1 MSGMLPGVECARRR
15 RLHPTNRGLMTDS
28 RKSFFC
34 LYTSNSSSSIPSMQ
48 GSGTRTGYEDGM
60 MMGEVAREAKQR
72 LDEKLRGKWEPH
84 HSRNG
89 NRQDVS
95 RLKISDIQRAEFGL
109 ENSSPK
115 RCNWAR
121 NLGFKA

>member
-15 RLHPTNRGLMTDS
+15 RLHPTKMTDS

-34 LYTSNSSSSIPSMQ
+34 LYTSNTSSSIPSMK
-48 GSGTRTGYEDGM
+48 GSKTRTGYEDGK

-72 LDEKLRGKWEPH
+72 LDEKLRGKWEPQH
-84 HSRNG
+84 NRNR

-95 RLKISDIQRAEFGL
+95 GLKISDTQRVEFGL
-109 ENSSPK
+109 ENSGPK

>member
-84 HSRNG
+84 HRFTAGTEIGKMSPG
-89 NRQDVS
+89 S
-95 RLKISDIQRAEFGL
+95 RLVIFKGRSLGWRTPAQRGVIGL
-109 ENSSPK
+109 EI
-115 RCNWAR
+115 
-121 NLGFKA
+121 

>member
-15 RLHPTNRGLMTDS
+15 RLHPTKMTDS

-34 LYTSNSSSSIPSMQ
+34 LYTSNTSSSIPSM
-48 GSGTRTGYEDGM
+48 GSKTRTGYEDGK

-72 LDEKLRGKWEPH
+72 LDEKLRGKWEPQH
-84 HSRNG
+84 NRNR

-95 RLKISDIQRAEFGL
+95 GLKISDTQRVEFGL
-109 ENSSPK
+109 ENSGPK